1 MRIVEHSIDIAAP
14 ANEVWQVLTAVDEYT
29 AWNPFMT
36 RLGGRLAVGERLVIT
51 IRPGSRAMTF
61 KPTVVDLE
69 PARLVRWQGRLGV
82 RGIFDGEHELRLEA
96 TLRGTRFTQRE
107 RFSGLLV
114 PFMGGVLA
122 DTLRG
127 FTAMNE
133 ALRDRTM
140 SRSSSRLHPTVGLGA
155 AQEESRR

>member
-1 MRIVEHSIDIAAP
+1 MSQGSATQQPLAIA
-14 ANEVWQVLTAVDEYT
+14 V
-29 AWNPFMT
+29 
-36 RLGGRLAVGERLVIT
+36 
-51 IRPGSRAMTF
+51 
-61 KPTVVDLE
+61 
-69 PARLVRWQGRLGV
+69 
-82 RGIFDGEHELRLEA
+82 
-96 TLRGTRFTQRE
+96 
-107 RFSGLLV
+107 FSGLLV